1 MEAIMLAAGI
11 GSRLSP
17 ENRNYPPKCLL
28 DFDGKSLL
36 ARHIEI
42 LRKMGTKKLTLI
54 TGYRADDIEAEL
66 FKVDGTKFAQTI
78 LNPNYQTG
86 TIASLHCAKKI
97 MQSGEDILV
106 MDADV
111 LCHPELIKRLT
122 SSKNDF
128 HILYDR
134 NYEVGADPV
143 LLCLKGREIIEFG
156 KNVSITCD
164 VIGEW
169 PGFLKCSARI
179 AEKVSKVIEHKIDAG
194 LVNQPCEEAFR
205 EYMLSSKN
213 ETTYCDD
220 ITGIPWIEIDFPED
234 LERARD
240 IILPAIK
247 NYTR

>member
-66 FKVDGTKFAQTI
+66 SKVDGTKFAQTI

-122 SSKNDF
+122 SSKHDF

-156 KNVSITCD
+156 KYPWGD
-164 VIGEW
+164 VDVLFFEECPWHKKWYTHTKFPFIFNYDL
-169 PGFLKCSARI
+169 FL
-179 AEKVSKVIEHKIDAG
+179 HK
-194 LVNQPCEEAFR
+194 LVK
-205 EYMLSSKN
+205 Y
-213 ETTYCDD
+213 
-220 ITGIPWIEIDFPED
+220 
-234 LERARD
+234 
-240 IILPAIK
+240 
-247 NYTR
+247 